1 MQNPLPSR
9 RSIHAAGRPAAE
21 RPAPERR
28 VPKRPTAGRPGSGR
42 RVKPQSSAAPGTM
55 VMIAG
60 IVGVILFVFILAA
73 GFVSKNAVRPPVLVV
88 EGVLDPV
95 QVAGRHGALPVLSLS
110 EPVEVASTKVRPQL
124 LGEGREIT
132 EQSPVLISITAFDG
146 EDGENLNPDGR
157 PTLVLARAN
166 EEELGATLTDVLL
179 GETEGSRLIV
189 ARPLADGKTEID
201 VVDILY
207 SIARGTPGGELAE
220 GPLSVDFSADQPVV
234 THEAGDPPSTL
245 VTQVLIQGNGPQV
258 EDNGE
263 VVLQYNYGKWSDL
276 TITSSSWGEGFPK
289 VVALA
294 DAMPG
299 VRNALIDQR
308 VGSRLALTIPA
319 ELATGEDTVFA
330 VVDILGTKPPAL
342 EAATDDEG

>member
-1 MQNPLPSR
+1 MDSPLPSR
-9 RSIHAAGRPAAE
+9 RSIHAAASPASA
-21 RPAPERR
+21 
-28 VPKRPTAGRPGSGR
+28 RPTPGR
-42 RVKPQSSAAPGTM
+42 RAKPRSSSAPGTL
-55 VMIAG
+55 VVIAG
-60 IVGVILFVFILAA
+60 VVGIILFVFVLAA
-73 GFVSKNAVRPPVLVV
+73 GYVSKNAVRPPVLVV
-88 EGVLDPV
+88 EGILDPV
-95 QVAGRHGALPVLSLS
+95 QVTGRHGALPVLSLS
-110 EPVEVASTKVRPQL
+110 EPVEVASTKVRPLL

-146 EDGENLNPDGR
+146 EDGENLNQDGR
-157 PTLVLARAN
+157 PNLVLARAN

-189 ARPLADGKTEID
+189 ARPLADGKTELD

-207 SIARGTPGGELAE
+207 SIARGEPGGELAE
-220 GPLSVDFSADQPVV
+220 GPLSVDFSAEQPVV
-234 THEAGDPPSTL
+234 THEEGDPPSTL
-245 VTQVLIQGNGPQV
+245 VTQVLVQGNGPQV

-263 VVLQYNYGKWSDL
+263 VVLQYNSGRWSDM
-276 TITSSSWGEGFPK
+276 TVTSSTWGEGFPRT
-289 VVALA
+289 VALA

-319 ELATGEDTVFA
+319 ELATGEDTLFV

-342 EAATDDEG
+342 RAATDDVG